1 MGHAREHLGK
11 ETRLPPRSSR
21 VEDPVRRSTAT
32 IARDT
37 KVGFVLAFAV
47 VAISLGVEA
56 ASVALPAGT
65 LPASSP
71 PFAIGIA
78 VAVSVGLAIFL
89 AMNYRRVRRQ
99 LAIAAEAHT
108 DLREAYDRAR
118 LDSLLDALTGLGNHR
133 AFQEELDAR
142 IAQARDE
149 GTNLALLMIDVDD
162 LKKIND
168 QRGHAA
174 GDDLLR
180 SVAQMMRAN
189 LRRGDTAYRTGGDEF
204 ALLIPNCDADSA
216 EIMANHLLAAALS
229 GNHGRS
235 GAFSVTIGISA
246 FPAPSADRHQII
258 HHADAALYAGKRH
271 GRTNVQRFDPS
282 RHGVADDSRTLAQ
295 LEAAVIRVAS
305 QDLLQAV
312 YQPIYSLTTGQII
325 GFEGLVRPSA
335 ESGFAT
341 PTSLFVAAEATR
353 RTVELDIVC
362 ARAVLAGAGEL
373 GSDRYLS
380 INLSPRTLESDAFS
394 PLEIV
399 ALARRSGVLPTQ
411 LVIELTE
418 REAVDDLTRLQHA
431 IRTLRRHDV
440 RVAIDDVGA
449 GNAGLRLLSEVDF
462 DILKIDLS
470 LVRASATHEAS
481 EAVLRALGQ
490 LARNRGH
497 TIVAEGIETVDHLES
512 VLELRYDAGQGY
524 LFGRAEPTLVRPT
537 IDLFALLAA
546 ADGEESA
553 A

>member
-1 MGHAREHLGK
+1 MSSRPSKVEEAER
-11 ETRLPPRSSR
+11 RSSR
-21 VEDPVRRSTAT
+21 SV
-32 IARDT
+32 ARDT
-37 KVGFVLAFAV
+37 NVGFALAFVV
-47 VAISLGVEA
+47 VAISLTLQAV
-56 ASVALPAGT
+56 SIALPPGS
-65 LPASSP
+65 LPPTPAP
-71 PFAIGIA
+71 VAIGAA
-78 VAVSVGLAIFL
+78 VTVATILGIVLIVLA
-89 AMNYRRVRRQ
+89 RRVRRGVSG
-99 LAIAAEAHT
+99 AEEAYT
-108 DLREAYDRAR
+108 ELREAYDRAR

-142 IAQARDE
+142 IAQARDD
-149 GTNLALLMIDVDD
+149 GSNLALLMVDVDD

-189 LRRGDTAYRTGGDEF
+189 LRRGETAYRTGGDEF
-204 ALLIPNCDADSA
+204 ALLIPNCDVDSA
-216 EIMANHLLAAALS
+216 EIIANHLLAAALS

-235 GAFSVTIGISA
+235 GAFSVTIGISS
-246 FPAPSADRHQII
+246 FPAPSSDRHQII

-295 LEAAVIRVAS
+295 LEAAVSRVAS

-335 ESGFAT
+335 DSGFAT

-362 ARAVLAGAGEL
+362 ARAVLAGAEGL
-373 GSDRYLS
+373 GDDRYLS

-399 ALARRSGVLPTQ
+399 ALARRHGVAPNQ
-411 LVIELTE
+411 LVVELTE
-418 REAVDDLTRLQHA
+418 REAVDDLTRLQQA
-431 IRTLRRHDV
+431 IATLRRHDV

-497 TIVAEGIETVDHLES
+497 RIVAEGIETADHLES

-537 IDLFALLAA
+537 IDLFALLSAS
-546 ADGEESA
+546 DGVESA

>member
-1 MGHAREHLGK
+1 L
-11 ETRLPPRSSR
+11 SSR
-21 VEDPVRRSTAT
+21 PSKVEDPDRRSTASV
-32 IARDT
+32 ARDT
-37 KVGFVLAFAV
+37 DVGFALAFV
-47 VAISLGVEA
+47 IVAISLTLQA
-56 ASVALPAGT
+56 ASVALPPGT
-65 LPASSP
+65 LPPSSGP
-71 PFAIGIA
+71 IAIGAAIV
-78 VAVSVGLAIFL
+78 VATVFGIVLIVLA
-89 AMNYRRVRRQ
+89 RRVRRQ
-99 LAIAAEAHT
+99 VAKAEGAYNE
-108 DLREAYDRAR
+108 LREAYDRAR

-142 IAQARDE
+142 IAKARDE
-149 GTNLALLMIDVDD
+149 GSNLALLMVDVDD

-174 GDDLLR
+174 GDELLR
-180 SVAQMMRAN
+180 SVAQMLRAN
-189 LRRGDTAYRTGGDEF
+189 LKRGDTAYRTGGDEF

-216 EIMANHLLAAALS
+216 EIIGNHLLAAALS

-246 FPAPSADRHQII
+246 FPNPSADRHQVI

-271 GRTNVQRFDPS
+271 GRTNVQRFDPT
-282 RHGVADDSRTLAQ
+282 RHGVADDSRTLSQ
-295 LEAAVIRVAS
+295 LEAAVTRVAS

-335 ESGFAT
+335 DSGFAT

-362 ARAVLAGAGEL
+362 ARAVLAGAEGLGE
-373 GSDRYLS
+373 DRYLS

-394 PLEIV
+394 PLEIL
-399 ALARRSGVLPTQ
+399 ALARRHGVSPKQ

-418 REAVDDLTRLQHA
+418 REAVDDLTRLQQA
-431 IRTLRRHDV
+431 IATLRRHDV

-490 LARNRGH
+490 FARNRGH
-497 TIVAEGIETVDHLES
+497 RIVAEGIETADHLES

-524 LFGRAEPTLVRPT
+524 LFGRAEPTLNRPT
-537 IDLFALLAA
+537 IDLFALLSAT
-546 ADGEESA
+546 DGVESA